1 MNKQSNKVCLI
12 LFTFVFSAGSALAQ
26 QNINKNVAA
35 RVVSG
40 EQLVLAGPAFKAAAT
55 YISGEPVANNTEKKI
70 DFTGVNFDNGKNFSV
85 ATDEFVAPTDGIYHF
100 DLRVNWAGFSA
111 PGMIT
116 MLIRTNLFQQ
126 IPATTVQ
133 AAVTNQVFD
142 TQFSTLLSLKAGDH
156 ITVHVNQQSGGQQQ
170 FRQVQLS
177 GFRVN

>member
-1 MNKQSNKVCLI
+1 MNKVIAGVTFLI
-12 LFTFVFSAGSALAQ
+12 LMITTLPVVAQ
-26 QNINKNVAA
+26 QTINKTVAT
-35 RVVSG
+35 RVVAG
-40 EQLVLAGPAFKAAAT
+40 GQLNVQGPAFKAAAT

-70 DFTGVNFDNGKNFSV
+70 DFTGVNFDNGKNFSI
-85 ATDEFVAPTDGIYHF
+85 ATDEFVVPSDGIYHF

-116 MLIRTNLFQQ
+116 MMIRTNLFQQ

-133 AAVTNQVFD
+133 AAVTGQVFD

-156 ITVHVNQQSGGQQQ
+156 ITVHVNQQSGAQQL
-170 FRQVQLS
+170 FRQVQFS

>member
-1 MNKQSNKVCLI
+1 MNRQ
-12 LFTFVFSAGSALAQ
+12 TAGFSLLLLMITALPVDAQ
-26 QNINKNVAA
+26 QTINKTVAT

-40 EQLVLAGPAFKAAAT
+40 EQLNVPGPAFKAAAT

-85 ATDEFVAPTDGIYHF
+85 SADEFLVPTDGVYHF

-116 MLIRTNLFQQ
+116 LLIRTNLFQQ
-126 IPATTVQ
+126 IAATTIQ
-133 AAVTNQVFD
+133 PAVTGQVFD
-142 TQFSTLLSLKAGDH
+142 TQYSTLLSLKAGDH
-156 ITVHVNQQSGGQQQ
+156 ITVHLNQTSGAQQL
-170 FRQVQLS
+170 FRQVQFS